1 MKIRYNAPV
10 VLTFSL
16 LAAAVLG
23 VEQLHRGLIA
33 AWFTCPTSLEG
44 AGFPE
49 YLRLL
54 TYTLGHSGWQHLMSN
69 LAFVLLLGPV
79 LEEKYR
85 SGAIL
90 LMILATALA
99 SGALNVLLFKTAL
112 MGASGI
118 VFMLILLASFTNIRS
133 GEIPLTFILVVALF
147 LAREILNAF
156 AEDSISQYAHILGG
170 LCGSLFGFLFP
181 GRGRVRE

>member
-16 LAAAVLG
+16 LAAVVLG
-23 VEQLHRGLIA
+23 VEQLSRGLIA

-99 SGALNVLLFKTAL
+99 TGALNVLLFKTPL